1 MKLIDTAVRPF
12 LSVRP
17 MDRLGQMYSIM
28 EGISIVVV
36 VVCRCPI
43 RQVESVGFARG
54 GHDCL
59 YVGTRGCMSGRCN
72 EIAHPTRLSVYS
84 SCGVPDLC
92 DSRRRKS
99 NLHTDMAFHGSLG
112 SAS

>member
-1 MKLIDTAVRPF
+1 MKQIDTAVRPL

-43 RQVESVGFARG
+43 GQVESVGFARG

-59 YVGTRGCMSGRCN
+59 YVGMRGCMSGRCN
-72 EIAHPTRLSVYS
+72 GIAHPTRLSVYS
-84 SCGVPDLC
+84 SCGVPNPW
-92 DSRRRKS
+92 DSHRRKS
-99 NLHTDMAFHGSLG
+99 NLYTDMAFHGSPG
-112 SAS
+112 SAF